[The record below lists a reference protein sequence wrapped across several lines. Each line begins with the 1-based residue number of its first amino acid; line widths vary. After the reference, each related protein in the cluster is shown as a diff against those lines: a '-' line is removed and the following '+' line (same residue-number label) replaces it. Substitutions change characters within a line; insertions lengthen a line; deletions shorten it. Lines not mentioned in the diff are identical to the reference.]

1 MENNKATYKWTYLPI
16 VFSSVAILATQV
28 SATPNASQQ
37 YQNAKQVSRLNHNY
51 VGGNTQTGF
60 GVTDNGQVSIDL
72 NQVLLE
78 SVNSSTSA
86 GLWGEFDLKGD
97 DKGIQ
102 GRGAQLNHNWVS
114 RDAAGRAIRVNKL
127 TGAYDRD
134 KAGHDK
140 ATIGYGQEIESIFW
154 EGHVSKGLSDKIKST
169 TLDDGTTISNK
180 SYDYGVGGSL
190 GTFLPNS
197 NLRVRAGLDHEWGD
211 EIAAGEDKAK
221 NTTLSAGIEKF
232 FQDTPHSLGLDVA
245 ASKKSGGYGTEDED
259 TNVSGKLS
267 YRYDFG
273 GASIYQPD
281 KRYRR
286 VRIEIPGQATP
297 PRYAQKTQYKRVTTY
312 KSVPTYTKRTVNKP
326 YKQLLKTTMELEG
339 QTFFKLNSAKLIPSA
354 QDRLTQIASQIRK
367 NGYKGSIRITGNTCG
382 LGDPVYDQRLSE
394 QRANAVRRFLMDNG
408 FDANHLVAR
417 GLGKGHPKYP
427 NTPDQGFKNR
437 RVDIEYVTESNSYK
451 TAYKTEQQTVHTG
464 TRQVA
469 TGFKNVAVGT
479 KNVMIDS
486 GKAGAPRVI
495 WKTEII
501 PMAPAW
507 IKRALHNNIRHNT
520 GINTYATAESS
531 PIDPTKTP
539 PKAVA
544 DSRIES
550 CDVGPMVIDVLAN
563 DNDPDGDN
571 GEMRIT
577 NILSNPAY
585 GESIINS
592 DGKTITYIPNGTG
605 CGLTDTF
612 TYQITDETGET
623 AKANVSI
630 ELGDS
635 NGDDNQGTSENQPP
649 IASNDSTSTACSA
662 VSINVLENDYDPD
675 EDTLS
680 IIGISGTSLGTAVID
695 GNTIVYTPSISCG
708 QLEAGTDTFSYEIS
722 DGEGHT
728 DTANVS
734 VEVTGKCN
742 IGCTAANPDYT
753 STFEGDAVMIDVL
766 DNDESQTGV
775 TITSVDTPKNGS
787 AVIVGDE
794 IRYTPNTGF
803 TGQDS
808 FWYDVTDDNGYKVA
822 AEVFVTVEAN
832 DVAGCT
838 GATCF

>member
-1 MENNKATYKWTYLPI
+1 MKNVKVSNNWLYLPI

-37 YQNAKQVSRLNHNY
+37 YQDAKQVSQINHNY
-51 VGGNTQTGF
+51 VGGRTQVGV
-60 GVTDNGQVSIDL
+60 GVTDKGHASLDI
-72 NQVLLE
+72 NQVLSE
-78 SVNSSTSA
+78 STNSSTSG

-97 DKGIQ
+97 DKGLQ

-127 TGAYDRD
+127 TGAYDRN

-140 ATIGYGQEIESIFW
+140 ATIGYGQEIESMFW
-154 EGHVSKGLSDKIKST
+154 EGHVSKGLSDKVEST
-169 TLDDGTTISNK
+169 TLANGTVVSNK
-180 SYDYGVGGSL
+180 GYDYGVGGSL
-190 GTFLPNS
+190 GTFLADS
-197 NLRVRAGLDHEWGD
+197 NVRVRAGLDHEWAD
-211 EIAAGEDKAK
+211 DVDTNEEKAK

-232 FQDTPHSLGLDVA
+232 FQDTPHSLGLNVA
-245 ASKKSGGYGTEDED
+245 VSKKSGGYGTEDED
-259 TNVSGKLS
+259 TNVTGKLS

-273 GASIYQPD
+273 GSNIYQPD

-297 PRYAQKTQYKRVTTY
+297 PRYAQRTQYQRVATY
-312 KSVPTYTKRTVNKP
+312 KSVPTYEKRTVNKP
-326 YKQLLKTTMELEG
+326 YKQLVKTTMELEG
-339 QTFFKLNSAKLIPSA
+339 QTFFELNSAKLIPSA
-354 QDRLTQIASQIRK
+354 EERLTQIASEIRK

-394 QRANAVRRFLMDNG
+394 QRANAVRRFLIDNG
-408 FDANHLVAR
+408 FDANRLAAR

-437 RVDIEYVTESNSYK
+437 RVDIEYITESNAYK
-451 TAYKTEQQTVHTG
+451 TAYKREQQTVRTG

-469 TGFKNVAVGT
+469 TGFKNVPVGT

-495 WKTEII
+495 WKTEVI

-520 GINTYATAESS
+520 GVNTYATLDSS
-531 PIDPTKTP
+531 TTEPTKIP

-544 DSRIES
+544 DSRVES
-550 CDVGPMVIDVLAN
+550 CGIGPMVIDVLSN

-571 GEMRIT
+571 GKMTVSR
-577 NILSNPAY
+577 ILSNPAH
-585 GESIINS
+585 GEAFINT
-592 DGKTITYIPNGTG
+592 DGKTVTYIPDGTG

-612 TYQITDETGET
+612 TYQITDETGEK
-623 AKANVSI
+623 AEANVSI
-630 ELGDS
+630 ELDDSAGGGS
-635 NGDDNQGTSENQPP
+635 NGNGGGGNESSDNKPP
-649 IASNDSTSTACSA
+649 VASNDNATTACSA

-675 EDTLS
+675 GDTLS
-680 IIGISGTSLGTAVID
+680 IVGLSDTSLGTATIE
-695 GNTIVYTPSISCG
+695 GNTIVYTPSIACG

-728 DTANVS
+728 ATANVS
-734 VEVTGKCN
+734 VDVTGKCN
-742 IGCTAANPDYT
+742 VGCTVANPDYT

-775 TITSVDTPKNGS
+775 TITSVDTPQNGT

-794 IRYTPNTGF
+794 IRYTPNAGF

-822 AEVFVTVEAN
+822 AEVFVTVEAY
-832 DVAGCT
+832 DG
-838 GATCF
+838 GL

>member
-1 MENNKATYKWTYLPI
+1 MKNIKVSKKWLYLPI

-37 YQNAKQVSRLNHNY
+37 YQDAKQVSQINHNY
-51 VGGNTQTGF
+51 VGGRTQIGV
-60 GVTDNGQVSIDL
+60 GVTDKGHASFDV
-72 NQVLLE
+72 NQVLSE
-78 SVNSSTSA
+78 STNSSTSG

-97 DKGIQ
+97 DKGLQ
-102 GRGAQLNHNWVS
+102 GRGVQLNHNWVS
-114 RDAAGRAIRVNKL
+114 RDSAGRAIRVNKL
-127 TGAYDRD
+127 TGAYDRN

-140 ATIGYGQEIESIFW
+140 ATIGYGQEVESMFW
-154 EGHVSKGLSDKIKST
+154 EGHVSKGLSDKVEST
-169 TLDDGTTISNK
+169 TLDDGTVVSNK
-180 SYDYGVGGSL
+180 GYDYGVGGSL
-190 GTFLPNS
+190 GTFLPDS
-197 NLRVRAGLDHEWGD
+197 NVRVRAGLDHEWAD
-211 EIAAGEDKAK
+211 DVDTSEEKAK

-232 FQDTPHSLGLDVA
+232 FQDTPHSLGLNIA
-245 ASKKSGGYGTEDED
+245 ASKKSGGYATEDED
-259 TNVSGKLS
+259 TNVTGKLS

-273 GASIYQPD
+273 GSNIYQPD

-286 VRIEIPGQATP
+286 VRIEIPGQVTP
-297 PRYAQKTQYKRVTTY
+297 PRYAQRTQYKRVATY
-312 KSVPTYTKRTVNKP
+312 KSVPTYEKRTVSKP
-326 YKQLLKTTMELEG
+326 YKQLVKTTMELEG
-339 QTFFKLNSAKLIPSA
+339 QTFFERNSAKLIPSA
-354 QDRLTQIASQIRK
+354 KERLKQIASEIRK

-394 QRANAVRRFLMDNG
+394 KRANAVRRFLIDSG
-408 FDANHLVAR
+408 FDANRLAAR

-437 RVDIEYVTESNSYK
+437 RVDIEYVTESNSYQ
-451 TAYKTEQQTVHTG
+451 TAYKTEQHTVRTG

-469 TGFKNVAVGT
+469 TGFKNVPVGT

-486 GKAGAPRVI
+486 GKVGAPRVI
-495 WKTEII
+495 WKTEVI

-520 GINTYATAESS
+520 SVNTYATLDSS
-531 PIDPTKTP
+531 TTEPTKIP

-544 DSRIES
+544 DSRVES
-550 CDVGPMVIDVLAN
+550 CGTSPMVIDVLSN

-571 GEMRIT
+571 GQMTVTR
-577 NILSNPAY
+577 ILSNPAH
-585 GESIINS
+585 GEAFINT
-592 DGKTITYIPNGTG
+592 DGKTVTYIPDGTG

-612 TYQITDETGET
+612 TYQITDETGEK
-623 AKANVSI
+623 AEANVSI
-630 ELGDS
+630 ELNDS
-635 NGDDNQGTSENQPP
+635 AGAGNGSSDNTPP
-649 IASNDSTSTACSA
+649 VASNDYATTACSA

-675 EDTLS
+675 GDTLS
-680 IIGISGTSLGTAVID
+680 IVGLSNTSLGTATIE
-695 GNTIVYTPSISCG
+695 GNTIVYTPSIVCG

-728 DTANVS
+728 ATANVS
-734 VEVTGKCN
+734 VDVTGKCN
-742 IGCTAANPDYT
+742 VGCTEANPDYT

-775 TITSVDTPKNGS
+775 TITSVDTPQNGT

-794 IRYTPNTGF
+794 IRYTPNAGF

-822 AEVFVTVEAN
+822 AEVFVTIEAY
-832 DVAGCT
+832 DDSAD
-838 GATCF
+838 